1 MLPIQAQIKITID
14 VEKMIHPYGK
24 PFESTAQIAKR
35 EFSNSVSS
43 DASNDYTK
51 LHAIMEANCREN
63 LPIIVV
69 DPDEE
74 SEEYNTAQI
83 ASLRQRDFKTRIFI
97 SALHSTD
104 NSFWVRTHH
113 TDSTIHAL
121 SETFSYIEDYFE
133 AAYARKSHIAAKAT
147 VSAGLTELL
156 DMDKDEYC
164 AFATIMGSGLSK
176 NGSSTSFEID
186 NALVR
191 SVKDIAIARHRLV
204 ILMDIIFNKII
215 IRRFL
220 IDEDK
225 VNIFRLIHCQTK
237 GQRNKKS
244 FVYAIFSFMLQSC
257 MVFFVTAQVVLTES
271 VERDPTLAYGLYSL
285 ATLGSIF
292 GLFALFPDL
301 VNARTVLRI
310 YGGFGPLQ
318 MIDFVVNVILPL
330 VLVFIGWYLVSIQD
344 NYIDAVIMTTALLFI
359 SEIDDQLPALVG
371 LNTEVIVGNFLIRE
385 AKIDYNAYVGL
396 SDEDIHK
403 MIGGGE
409 NDDYDVEMQK
419 ASNASSRGVD
429 FNDFFIT
436 NSVDDHENTMYKPF
450 SVIKSD
456 YGHELDPSD
465 FISHECLLQSVE
477 WRYTDNSKIK
487 PTLSYLRLVKMTG
500 SVVEIDFS
508 NGERGESF
516 RIDGAFII
524 THFVTSSTYIS
535 TLRLCGSESCSSLL
549 KALDYY
555 SLWELSSDARS
566 MLKKGKK

>member
-1 MLPIQAQIKITID
+1 MRNSFNRKSPPSAKLASTSITLPTVA
-14 VEKMIHPYGK
+14 
-24 PFESTAQIAKR
+24 STD
-35 EFSNSVSS
+35 SS
-43 DASNDYTK
+43 DDDYAK
-51 LHAIMEANCREN
+51 LKDIMEANCKEN

-69 DPDEE
+69 DPEE
-74 SEEYNTAQI
+74 EREEYSSEEI
-83 ASLRQRDFKTRIFI
+83 ASLPKRDFKTRLFI

-121 SETFSYIEDYFE
+121 SEIFSYIEDYFE
-133 AAYARKSHIAAKAT
+133 AAYARKSHITAKAT
-147 VSAGLTELL
+147 VTAGLTELL
-156 DMDKDEYC
+156 QMEKDEYC
-164 AFATIMGSGLSK
+164 AFATIMGSGLAK
-176 NGSSTSFEID
+176 NGACTSFEID
-186 NALVR
+186 NALVK
-191 SVKDIAIARHRLV
+191 STKDMDDARKRLV

-215 IRRFL
+215 VRRFL
-220 IDEDK
+220 IDGDK
-225 VNIFRLIHCQTK
+225 VNIFRLVHCLTK
-237 GQRNKKS
+237 GQKNKNS
-244 FVYAIFSFMLQSC
+244 FVYVIFSLLLQAC
-257 MVFFVTAQVVLTES
+257 MVYFVAAEVFSTDS

-535 TLRLCGSESCSSLL
+535 TLRLCGSESPASLL

>member
-1 MLPIQAQIKITID
+1 MRNSFNRKSPPSAKLASTSITLPTVA
-14 VEKMIHPYGK
+14 
-24 PFESTAQIAKR
+24 STD
-35 EFSNSVSS
+35 SS
-43 DASNDYTK
+43 DDDYAK
-51 LHAIMEANCREN
+51 LKDIMEANCKEN

-69 DPDEE
+69 DPEE
-74 SEEYNTAQI
+74 EREEYSSEEI
-83 ASLRQRDFKTRIFI
+83 ASLPKRDFKTRLFI

-121 SETFSYIEDYFE
+121 SEIFSYIEDYFE
-133 AAYARKSHIAAKAT
+133 AAYARKSHITAKAT
-147 VSAGLTELL
+147 VTAGLTELL
-156 DMDKDEYC
+156 QMEKDEYC
-164 AFATIMGSGLSK
+164 AFATIMGSGLAK
-176 NGSSTSFEID
+176 NGACTSFEID
-186 NALVR
+186 NALVK
-191 SVKDIAIARHRLV
+191 STKDMDDARKRLV

-215 IRRFL
+215 VRRFL
-220 IDEDK
+220 IDGDK
-225 VNIFRLIHCQTK
+225 VNIFRLVHCLTK
-237 GQRNKKS
+237 GQKNKNS
-244 FVYAIFSFMLQSC
+244 FVYVIFSLLLQAC
-257 MVFFVTAQVVLTES
+257 MVYFVAAEVFSTDS

>member
-1 MLPIQAQIKITID
+1 MMRNSFNRKSPPSAKLASTSITLPTVA
-14 VEKMIHPYGK
+14 
-24 PFESTAQIAKR
+24 
-35 EFSNSVSS
+35 SS
-43 DASNDYTK
+43 DSSDDDDYAK
-51 LHAIMEANCREN
+51 LKDIMEANCKEN

-69 DPDEE
+69 DPEE
-74 SEEYNTAQI
+74 EREEYSSEEI
-83 ASLRQRDFKTRIFI
+83 ASLPKRDFKTRLFI

-121 SETFSYIEDYFE
+121 SEVFSHIEDYFE
-133 AAYARKSHIAAKAT
+133 AAYARKSHITAKAT
-147 VSAGLTELL
+147 VTAGLTELL
-156 DMDKDEYC
+156 QMEKDEYC
-164 AFATIMGSGLSK
+164 AFATIMGSGLAK
-176 NGSSTSFEID
+176 NGACTSFEID
-186 NALVR
+186 NALVK
-191 SVKDIAIARHRLV
+191 STKDMDDARKRLV

-215 IRRFL
+215 VRRFL
-220 IDEDK
+220 IDGDK
-225 VNIFRLIHCQTK
+225 VNIFRLVHCLTK
-237 GQRNKKS
+237 GQKNKNS
-244 FVYAIFSFMLQSC
+244 FVYVIFSLLLQAC
-257 MVFFVTAQVVLTES
+257 MVYFVAAEVFSTDS

-292 GLFALFPDL
+292 GIFALLPD
-301 VNARTVLRI
+301 VINAKTIRRI
-310 YGGFGPLQ
+310 YGGYGPLQ
-318 MIDFVVNVILPL
+318 MIDFIVNVVMPL
-330 VLVFIGWYLVSIQD
+330 VLVVIGWYLVSIQD

-371 LNTEVIVGNFLIRE
+371 LNKEVIVVNYLIRE
-385 AKIDYNAYVGL
+385 AKIDYNAYQGFSV
-396 SDEDIHK
+396 EDIDN
-403 MIGGGE
+403 MIGSDVKKSARNLFGGG
-409 NDDYDVEMQK
+409 MQQSTK
-419 ASNASSRGVD
+419 SRGVD

-436 NSVDDHENTMYKPF
+436 NSIDDHENTMYKPF
-450 SVIKSD
+450 SVIRSD

-477 WRYTDNSKIK
+477 WRYTDTSKIK

-508 NGERGESF
+508 NGKRGESF
-516 RIDGAFII
+516 RMDGAFII

>member
-14 VEKMIHPYGK
+14 VEKMIHPYEK
-24 PFESTAQIAKR
+24 PKETSAQIAKR
-35 EFSNSVSS
+35 EFDNSESS
-43 DASNDYTK
+43 DSNEYQK

-74 SEEYNTAQI
+74 REEYNPVEI
-83 ASLRQRDFKTRIFI
+83 ASLRQRDFKTRLFI

-133 AAYARKSHIAAKAT
+133 AAYARKSHITAKAT

-156 DMDKDEYC
+156 HMDKDEYC

-191 SVKDIAIARHRLV
+191 SSKDIEIARHRLV

-244 FVYAIFSFMLQSC
+244 FIYAIFSFMLQSC
-257 MVFFVTAQVVLTES
+257 MVFFVTAQVLLTDS

-301 VNARTVLRI
+301 VNARAVLRI

-318 MIDFVVNVILPL
+318 MIDFIVNVILPL

-371 LNTEVIVGNFLIRE
+371 LNTEVIVGDFLIRE
-385 AKIDYNAYVGL
+385 AKIDYNAYQGL
-396 SDEDIHK
+396 SDQDIHK

-419 ASNASSRGVD
+419 STNASSRGVD
-429 FNDFFIT
+429 FNDFFVT
-436 NSVDDHENTMYKPF
+436 NSIDDHENTMYKPF
-450 SVIKSD
+450 SVIRSD
-456 YGHELDPSD
+456 YGHEIDPSD
-465 FISHECLLQSVE
+465 FIGFECLLQSVE
-477 WRYTDNSKIK
+477 WRYTDTSKIK

-524 THFVTSSTYIS
+524 THFVTASTYIS
-535 TLRLCGSESCSSLL
+535 TLRLCGSESAASFL
-549 KALDYY
+549 KALDRK
-555 SLWELSSDARS
+555 SVV
-566 MLKKGKK
+566 

>member
-14 VEKMIHPYGK
+14 VEKMIHPYGN

-257 MVFFVTAQVVLTES
+257 MVFFCDS
-271 VERDPTLAYGLYSL
+271 
-285 ATLGSIF
+285 
-292 GLFALFPDL
+292 
-301 VNARTVLRI
+301 
-310 YGGFGPLQ
+310 
-318 MIDFVVNVILPL
+318 
-330 VLVFIGWYLVSIQD
+330 
-344 NYIDAVIMTTALLFI
+344 
-359 SEIDDQLPALVG
+359 
-371 LNTEVIVGNFLIRE
+371 
-385 AKIDYNAYVGL
+385 
-396 SDEDIHK
+396 
-403 MIGGGE
+403 
-409 NDDYDVEMQK
+409 
-419 ASNASSRGVD
+419 SSRTHRVSGKRSYIGIRIVL
-429 FNDFFIT
+429 
-436 NSVDDHENTMYKPF
+436 F
-450 SVIKSD
+450 SHSWI
-456 YGHELDPSD
+456 
-465 FISHECLLQSVE
+465 
-477 WRYTDNSKIK
+477 N
-487 PTLSYLRLVKMTG
+487 LR
-500 SVVEIDFS
+500 
-508 NGERGESF
+508 SF
-516 RIDGAFII
+516 R
-524 THFVTSSTYIS
+524 FVS
-535 TLRLCGSESCSSLL
+535 
-549 KALDYY
+549 
-555 SLWELSSDARS
+555 
-566 MLKKGKK
+566 